1 MTVSPPPTRRTAF
14 LPFSPPLIGEEEIAE
29 VVDTLR
35 SNWITTG
42 PKTKRFETDFAAA
55 VRAPGALALNSCT
68 AALHTALVTLGIG
81 PGDEVITTPTTFV
94 ASVNVIEHVGARPVL
109 ADVTA
114 DTLNI
119 DPERVAA
126 AISPRTR
133 AIIPVHFAGHPVD
146 LDAGQYVVRSVHA
159 HAPRKVWICRCT
171 SVAVIGRPK
180 APSGVGECPSSW
192 LSVAA

>member
-1 MTVSPPPTRRTAF
+1 MTVTSPLARRTEF

-81 PGDEVITTPTTFV
+81 PGDEVITTPTTFS

-109 ADVTA
+109 VDVEPE
-114 DTLNI
+114 TLNI
-119 DPERVAA
+119 DAGQVEA
-126 AISPRTR
+126 AITPRTR
-133 AIIPVHFAGHPVD
+133 AILAVHYAGHPVD
-146 LDAGQYVVRSVHA
+146 LDALRALASAHRLALVEDAA
-159 HAPRKVWICRCT
+159 HALP
-171 SVAVIGRPK
+171 A
-180 APSGVGECPSSW
+180 
-192 LSVAA
+192 